1 MNKIL
6 IIEDDLEI
14 NALLADFLKE
24 KGYAVHCQ
32 YDGLHVLDFLNK
44 EKIDLIILD
53 IMLPYRSGD
62 IILSDV
68 RKKFTIPVIIIS
80 AKETTQNKIDLL
92 RLGADD
98 YITKP
103 FDMEEVLA
111 RIESNL
117 RRVQFQ
123 NSQTECLQYNNLTLD
138 LEKNTAFLNG
148 IELSLTAKEFGI
160 LELLMK
166 YPDKVF
172 SKSNLFQSV
181 WDTEYIAEDNTL
193 NVHISNLRNKLKAI
207 CSDTEFIDTVLHIS
221 ITSFQDIHLE
231 TIGEVAPYLFAISK
245 VGKVQFHGNKDADG
259 KFDLNTLTIS
269 FDSPVLKHFLKEW
282 ADSKVIIDHLRDEAQ
297 FSPDETT
304 KAFLLNR
311 ADEIEQ
317 ELELRMVDSQM
328 LIQSAKK

>member
-103 FDMEEVLA
+103 FEIQEVLA
-111 RIESNL
+111 RIQVQLRHMQQEPEHKSVSYKNL
-117 RRVQFQ
+117 
-123 NSQTECLQYNNLTLD
+123 ELD
-138 LEKNTAFLNG
+138 RERFEVRIAGVLLPKIT
-148 IELSLTAKEFGI
+148 KQEFAI
-160 LELLMK
+160 LELLLEHPK
-166 YPDKVF
+166 QVF
-172 SKSNLFQSV
+172 SKEEIFEYA
-181 WDTEYIAEDNTL
+181 WDEHYMGETKTL
-193 NVHISNLRNKLKAI
+193 DVHISNIRKKIKAV
-207 CSDTEFIDTVLHIS
+207 TQEEYIDTVWGIGYRLHS
-221 ITSFQDIHLE
+221 
-231 TIGEVAPYLFAISK
+231 
-245 VGKVQFHGNKDADG
+245 
-259 KFDLNTLTIS
+259 
-269 FDSPVLKHFLKEW
+269 
-282 ADSKVIIDHLRDEAQ
+282 
-297 FSPDETT
+297 
-304 KAFLLNR
+304 
-311 ADEIEQ
+311 
-317 ELELRMVDSQM
+317 
-328 LIQSAKK
+328 

>member
-103 FDMEEVLA
+103 FDIEELFA
-111 RIESNL
+111 RI
-117 RRVQFQ
+117 RV
-123 NSQTECLQYNNLTLD
+123 S
-138 LEKNTAFLNG
+138 
-148 IELSLTAKEFGI
+148 
-160 LELLMK
+160 
-166 YPDKVF
+166 
-172 SKSNLFQSV
+172 
-181 WDTEYIAEDNTL
+181 
-193 NVHISNLRNKLKAI
+193 LRNKKDFKIKNTLIYDNLKIDLSSKTLYKDDEPISLTKTEYNLMEFFMINKEI
-207 CSDTEFIDTVLHIS
+207 CVTRE
-221 ITSFQDIHLE
+221 
-231 TIGEVAPYLFAISK
+231 K
-245 VGKVQFHGNKDADG
+245 VIEELWGFDYEGDG
-259 KFDLNTLTIS
+259 K
-269 FDSPVLKHFLKEW
+269 
-282 ADSKVIIDHLRDEAQ
+282 IIDVYVNSLRKKIDDVTHKYIHTVRG
-297 FSPDETT
+297 FGYMLS
-304 KAFLLNR
+304 KK
-311 ADEIEQ
+311 EI
-317 ELELRMVDSQM
+317 L
-328 LIQSAKK
+328 